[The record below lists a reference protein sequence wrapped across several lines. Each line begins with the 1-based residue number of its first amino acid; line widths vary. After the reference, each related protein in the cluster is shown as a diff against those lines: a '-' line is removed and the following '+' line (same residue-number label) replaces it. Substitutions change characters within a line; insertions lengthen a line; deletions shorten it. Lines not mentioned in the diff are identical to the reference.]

1 MLAEI
6 RCKANCEEAC
16 IADIR
21 FGITWSK
28 VIYSGPPLS
37 HVLCKHS
44 SIAKIRFERRY
55 ERRLSIRTFVAVSVT
70 PSEAMCGSATLEA
83 SSSSG
88 GIRGHCS
95 LYQSAESNSATL
107 AGFFMKQL
115 APAMYSSVSSSFLSC
130 GPPKIDPRPPGKI
143 LGHLGCHIA
152 WRVGLGS
159 AMIYLEL
166 A

>member
-1 MLAEI
+1 MF
-6 RCKANCEEAC
+6 CVK
-16 IADIR
+16 IA
-21 FGITWSK
+21 F
-28 VIYSGPPLS
+28 
-37 HVLCKHS
+37 
-44 SIAKIRFERRY
+44 IAKLRFERWL
-55 ERRLSIRTFVAVSVT
+55 ERRLCIRTFVAVSVT

-130 GPPKIDPRPPGKI
+130 GPPKIGPRPPRTI

-152 WRVGLGS
+152 RHVGPGN
-159 AMIYLEL
+159 AKICLEL